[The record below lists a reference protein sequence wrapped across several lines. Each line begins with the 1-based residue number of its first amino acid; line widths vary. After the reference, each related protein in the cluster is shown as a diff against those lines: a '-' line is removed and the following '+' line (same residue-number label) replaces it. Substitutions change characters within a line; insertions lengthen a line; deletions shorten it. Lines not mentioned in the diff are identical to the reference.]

1 MLLLSMTHPA
11 GKHEKLFLNE
21 QADLQN
27 RKQSRVL
34 LDIAKTEI
42 ARLTE
47 LKRIEDCLRHTATT
61 AITRLG
67 NEIPEI
73 MRQQRR
79 SAL

>member
-47 LKRIEDCLRHTATT
+47 LKRIED
-61 AITRLG
+61 
-67 NEIPEI
+67 
-73 MRQQRR
+73 
-79 SAL
+79 